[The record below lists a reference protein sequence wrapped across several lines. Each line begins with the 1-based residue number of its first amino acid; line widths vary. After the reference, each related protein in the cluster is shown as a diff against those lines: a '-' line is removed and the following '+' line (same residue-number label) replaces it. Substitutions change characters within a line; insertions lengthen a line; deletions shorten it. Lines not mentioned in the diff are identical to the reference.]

1 MLALKCELC
10 GATIYGKAS
19 TIEIDGAI
27 LQVCEKCSRFGKR
40 VTSRP
45 SAIPVK
51 RAIAPTNRLNFEE
64 ELVVR
69 EDFHILIKRAR
80 EGLGLT
86 QEELGRKLGEKTSV
100 ISKLETG
107 KLKPSIPLARKI
119 EHALK
124 IKILEEVS
132 E

>member
-1 MLALKCELC
+1 MKCELC
-10 GATIYGKAS
+10 GTTIYGRS
-19 TIEIDGAI
+19 HTVEVDGAI
-27 LQVCEKCSRFGKR
+27 LRVCDKCARFGKK
-40 VTSRP
+40 VVLRP
-45 SAIPVK
+45 SPPAK
-51 RAIAPTNRLNFEE
+51 RNVTTVRETMFDEN
-64 ELVVR
+64 LVVS
-69 EDFHILIKRAR
+69 EDFHILIKKAR
-80 EGLGLT
+80 EALGLT

-124 IKILEEVS
+124 IKILEEAP